1 MRLRI
6 LVMVFLLGVAT
17 AAPAQVNIGINISLF
32 PELVQVP
39 GYPVYYAPRHDANY
53 FFYDGLYW
61 VLVDDVW
68 YSSDWYNGPWYRVA
82 PDYLPVYLL
91 RVPVRYYRH
100 PPAYF
105 RGWQRNAPPR
115 WGEHWGRDWEQRRAG
130 WDRWNRAAV
139 PKPAPLP
146 TYQRRYSGDRYPRAD
161 EQHALNNRNYSYRPR
176 DTMVRDHVRPQVQAA
191 SAPPAQE
198 RGSKDAR
205 ERAPRT
211 PSASERQ
218 AETPRR
224 DAGGNRERDRPDRSA
239 GPSVQSPAP
248 AVRPPVEP
256 RERQPRPP
264 TQATPREQ
272 APPPKPQVAPPREP
286 APRAQPQ
293 VATPREQP
301 PRPPRQEA
309 PPPGKGAGAAQGGER
324 PGRDNRGQDKG
335 SDRGREKGGD
345 NK

>member
-39 GYPVYYAPRHDANY
+39 GYPVYYAPRHEANY

-82 PDYLPVYLL
+82 PDYVPVYLL

-105 RGWQRNAPPR
+105 RGWQPNAPPR

-198 RGSKDAR
+198 RGGKDAR
-205 ERAPRT
+205 ERAPRAQ
-211 PSASERQ
+211 SAPERQ
-218 AETPRR
+218 VETPRR
-224 DAGGNRERDRPDRSA
+224 DAGGNRERPDRSA
-239 GPSVQSPAP
+239 SPPAQSPAP
-248 AVRPPVEP
+248 AVHPQTES

-272 APPPKPQVAPPREP
+272 APQPKPRVAPSREP
-286 APRAQPQ
+286 TPRAQPQ
-293 VATPREQP
+293 VATPREQA

-309 PPPGKGAGAAQGGER
+309 PPPGKGAGTAQGGER
-324 PGRDNRGQDKG
+324 PGRDNHGQDKG

>member
-39 GYPVYYAPRHDANY
+39 GYPVYYAPRHEANY

-82 PDYLPVYLL
+82 PDYVPVYLL

-105 RGWQRNAPPR
+105 RGWQPNAPPR

-198 RGSKDAR
+198 RGGKDAR
-205 ERAPRT
+205 ERAPRAQ
-211 PSASERQ
+211 SAPERQ
-218 AETPRR
+218 VETPRR
-224 DAGGNRERDRPDRSA
+224 DAGGNRERPDRSVSPPA
-239 GPSVQSPAP
+239 QSPAP
-248 AVRPPVEP
+248 AVRPQTES

-272 APPPKPQVAPPREP
+272 APQPKPQVAPPREP
-286 APRAQPQ
+286 TPRAQPQ
-293 VATPREQP
+293 VATPREQA

-309 PPPGKGAGAAQGGER
+309 PPPGKGAGTAQGGER
-324 PGRDNRGQDKG
+324 PGRDNHGQDKG

>member
-39 GYPVYYAPRHDANY
+39 GYPVYYAPRHEANY

-82 PDYLPVYLL
+82 PDYVPVYLL

-105 RGWQRNAPPR
+105 RGWQPNAPPR

-198 RGSKDAR
+198 RGGKDAR
-205 ERAPRT
+205 ERAPRAQ
-211 PSASERQ
+211 SAPERQ
-218 AETPRR
+218 VETPRR
-224 DAGGNRERDRPDRSA
+224 DAGGNRERPDRSA
-239 GPSVQSPAP
+239 SPPAQSPAP
-248 AVRPPVEP
+248 AVRPQTES

-272 APPPKPQVAPPREP
+272 APQPKPQVAPSREP
-286 APRAQPQ
+286 TPRAQPQ
-293 VATPREQP
+293 VATPREQA

-309 PPPGKGAGAAQGGER
+309 PPPGKGAGAAQSGER
-324 PGRDNRGQDKG
+324 PGRDNHGQDKG

>member
-39 GYPVYYAPRHDANY
+39 GYPVYYAPRHEANY

-82 PDYLPVYLL
+82 PDYVPVYLL

-105 RGWQRNAPPR
+105 RGWQPNAPPR

-198 RGSKDAR
+198 RGGKDAR
-205 ERAPRT
+205 ERAPRAQ
-211 PSASERQ
+211 SAPERQ
-218 AETPRR
+218 VETPRR
-224 DAGGNRERDRPDRSA
+224 DAGGNRERPDRSVSPPA
-239 GPSVQSPAP
+239 QSPAP
-248 AVRPPVEP
+248 AVRPQTES

-272 APPPKPQVAPPREP
+272 APQPKPQVAPPREP
-286 APRAQPQ
+286 TPRAQPQ
-293 VATPREQP
+293 VATPREQA

-309 PPPGKGAGAAQGGER
+309 PPPGKGAGAAQSGER
-324 PGRDNRGQDKG
+324 PGRDNHGQDKG

>member
-39 GYPVYYAPRHDANY
+39 GYPVYYAPRHEANY

-82 PDYLPVYLL
+82 PDYVPVYLL

-105 RGWQRNAPPR
+105 RGWRPDAPPR

-198 RGSKDAR
+198 RGGKDAR
-205 ERAPRT
+205 ERAPRAQ
-211 PSASERQ
+211 SAPERQ
-218 AETPRR
+218 VETPRR
-224 DAGGNRERDRPDRSA
+224 DAGGNRERPDRSVSPPA
-239 GPSVQSPAP
+239 QSPAP
-248 AVRPPVEP
+248 AVRPQTES

-272 APPPKPQVAPPREP
+272 APQPKPRVAPSREP
-286 APRAQPQ
+286 TPRAQPQ
-293 VATPREQP
+293 VATPREQA

-309 PPPGKGAGAAQGGER
+309 PPPGKGAGAAQGGEW

-335 SDRGREKGGD
+335 SDRGHEKGGD

>member
-39 GYPVYYAPRHDANY
+39 GYPVYYAPRHEANY

-82 PDYLPVYLL
+82 PDYVPVYLL

-105 RGWQRNAPPR
+105 RGWQPNAPPR

-198 RGSKDAR
+198 RGGKDAR
-205 ERAPRT
+205 ERAPRAQ
-211 PSASERQ
+211 SAPERQ
-218 AETPRR
+218 VETPRR
-224 DAGGNRERDRPDRSA
+224 DAGGNRERPDRSVSPPA
-239 GPSVQSPAP
+239 QSPAP
-248 AVRPPVEP
+248 AVRPQTES

-272 APPPKPQVAPPREP
+272 APQPKPRVAPSREP
-286 APRAQPQ
+286 TPRAQPQ
-293 VATPREQP
+293 VATPREQA

-309 PPPGKGAGAAQGGER
+309 PPPGKGAGTAQGGER
-324 PGRDNRGQDKG
+324 PGRDNHGQDKG

>member
-39 GYPVYYAPRHDANY
+39 GYPVYYAPRHEANY

-82 PDYLPVYLL
+82 PDYVPVYLL

-105 RGWQRNAPPR
+105 RGWQPNAPPR

-205 ERAPRT
+205 ERTPRAQSAP
-211 PSASERQ
+211 ERQ
-218 AETPRR
+218 VETPRR
-224 DAGGNRERDRPDRSA
+224 DAGGNRERPDRSVSPPA
-239 GPSVQSPAP
+239 QSPAP
-248 AVRPPVEP
+248 AVRPQTES

-272 APPPKPQVAPPREP
+272 APQPKPQVAPPREP
-286 APRAQPQ
+286 TPRAQPQ
-293 VATPREQP
+293 VATPREQA

-309 PPPGKGAGAAQGGER
+309 PPPGKGAGTAQGGER
-324 PGRDNRGQDKG
+324 PGRDNHGQDKG

>member
-32 PELVQVP
+32 PDLVQVP

-82 PDYLPVYLL
+82 PDYVPVYLL

-105 RGWQRNAPPR
+105 RGWQPNAPPR

-205 ERAPRT
+205 ERAPRAQ
-211 PSASERQ
+211 SAPERQ
-218 AETPRR
+218 VETPRR
-224 DAGGNRERDRPDRSA
+224 DASGNRERPDRSA
-239 GPSVQSPAP
+239 SPPAQSPAP
-248 AVRPPVEP
+248 AVRPQTES

-272 APPPKPQVAPPREP
+272 APQPKPQVAPSREP
-286 APRAQPQ
+286 TPRAQPQ
-293 VATPREQP
+293 VATPREQS

-324 PGRDNRGQDKG
+324 PGHDNHGQDKG

>member
-82 PDYLPVYLL
+82 PDYVPVYLL

-105 RGWQRNAPPR
+105 RGWQPNAPPR

-205 ERAPRT
+205 ERAPRAQ
-211 PSASERQ
+211 SAPERQ
-218 AETPRR
+218 VETPRR
-224 DAGGNRERDRPDRSA
+224 DAGGNRERPDRSA
-239 GPSVQSPAP
+239 SPPAQSPAP
-248 AVRPPVEP
+248 AVRPQTES

-272 APPPKPQVAPPREP
+272 APQPKPQVAPSREP
-286 APRAQPQ
+286 TPRAQPQ
-293 VATPREQP
+293 VATPREQA

-324 PGRDNRGQDKG
+324 PGRDNHGQDKG

>member
-39 GYPVYYAPRHDANY
+39 GYPVYYAPRHEANY

-82 PDYLPVYLL
+82 PDYVPVYLL

-105 RGWQRNAPPR
+105 RGWQPNAPPR

-198 RGSKDAR
+198 RGGKDAR
-205 ERAPRT
+205 ERAPRAQ
-211 PSASERQ
+211 SAPERQ
-218 AETPRR
+218 VETPRR
-224 DAGGNRERDRPDRSA
+224 DAGGNRERPDRSVSPPA
-239 GPSVQSPAP
+239 QSPAP
-248 AVRPPVEP
+248 AVRPQTES

-272 APPPKPQVAPPREP
+272 APQPKPRVAPSREP
-286 APRAQPQ
+286 TPRAQPQ
-293 VATPREQP
+293 VATPREQA

-309 PPPGKGAGAAQGGER
+309 PPPGKGAGAAQSGER
-324 PGRDNRGQDKG
+324 PGRDNHGQDKG

>member
-39 GYPVYYAPRHDANY
+39 GYPVYYAPRHEANY

-82 PDYLPVYLL
+82 PDYVPVYLL

-105 RGWQRNAPPR
+105 RGWQPNAPPR

-205 ERAPRT
+205 ERTPRAQSAP
-211 PSASERQ
+211 ERQ
-218 AETPRR
+218 VETPRR
-224 DAGGNRERDRPDRSA
+224 DAGGNRERPDRSA
-239 GPSVQSPAP
+239 SPPAQSPAP
-248 AVRPPVEP
+248 AVNPQTES

-272 APPPKPQVAPPREP
+272 APQPKPQVAPSREP
-286 APRAQPQ
+286 TPRAQPQ
-293 VATPREQP
+293 VATPREQA

-309 PPPGKGAGAAQGGER
+309 PPPGKGAGAAQGG
-324 PGRDNRGQDKG
+324 
-335 SDRGREKGGD
+335 D

>member
-6 LVMVFLLGVAT
+6 LVMAFLLGVTT

-32 PELVQVP
+32 PDLVQVP
-39 GYPVYYAPRHDANY
+39 GYPVYYAPRYDANY

-82 PDYLPVYLL
+82 PDYVPVYLL

-105 RGWQRNAPPR
+105 RGWQPNAPPR
-115 WGEHWGRDWEQRRAG
+115 WDEHWGRDWEQRRAG

-205 ERAPRT
+205 ESAPRAP
-211 PSASERQ
+211 SAPERQ
-218 AETPRR
+218 VETPRR
-224 DAGGNRERDRPDRSA
+224 DAGGNRERPDRSA
-239 GPSVQSPAP
+239 SPPAQSPAP
-248 AVRPPVEP
+248 AVRPQTES

-272 APPPKPQVAPPREP
+272 APQSKPQVAPPREP
-286 APRAQPQ
+286 TPRAQPQ
-293 VATPREQP
+293 VATPREQA

>member
-39 GYPVYYAPRHDANY
+39 GYPVYYAPRHEANY

-82 PDYLPVYLL
+82 PDYVPVYLL

-105 RGWQRNAPPR
+105 RGWQPNAPPR

-205 ERAPRT
+205 ERTPRAQSAP
-211 PSASERQ
+211 ERQ
-218 AETPRR
+218 VETPRR
-224 DAGGNRERDRPDRSA
+224 DAGGNRERPDRSVSPPA
-239 GPSVQSPAP
+239 QSPAP
-248 AVRPPVEP
+248 AVRPQTES

-272 APPPKPQVAPPREP
+272 APQPKPRVAPSREP
-286 APRAQPQ
+286 TPRAQPQ
-293 VATPREQP
+293 VATPREQA

-309 PPPGKGAGAAQGGER
+309 PPPGKGAGTAQGGER
-324 PGRDNRGQDKG
+324 PGRDNHGQDKG